1 MNGITLIDFLISL
14 SFVWLVIGR
23 LLCARVV
30 ADIKGTK
37 AVYSKGLRAFEASGR
52 PRPEALGGHRTFEG
66 LRKERGNSLHSHCI
80 FPLLQVRA

>member
-1 MNGITLIDFLISL
+1 MNGITLIDFPISL

-37 AVYSKGLRAFEASGR
+37 AVYSKGLRAFEASRR
-52 PRPEALGGHRTFEG
+52 PRPEALGHRTFEG
-66 LRKERGNSLHSHCI
+66 LRKERGDSLHSHCI